1 MYGDV
6 VQSYLYV
13 LQCKLITRTI
23 RDNIVYDRRVS
34 YYINIIIM
42 SVNEPPFL
50 VRFTENVGFL
60 SVRERQM
67 GKSTI

>member
-67 GKSTI
+67 GKSMI